1 MHAPTSNAHGPAAF
15 TRMRSRLASRREMN
29 LRPGVSRP
37 THALRFHCEPRRGR
51 VTRRPLLLDAL
62 EHRLARVQRCRN
74 ALVVVGSA
82 ATQPL
87 PTRYDLWGHRD
98 RRSHVRQRIRR
109 ILRLKRANGVK
120 RSQEVYFEART
131 SRFSTEIRTLQVER
145 IVDELGFVYATYTK
159 CDTTPLISTL
169 QVSLN
174 IHRLD
179 LNFVFWKKG
188 KLSSRLKPERDRFK
202 PLMNT
207 LGNKKDTRKKNYRI
221 DLNFSSTLPER
232 FFPFIIFK

>member
-1 MHAPTSNAHGPAAF
+1 MKNTREGTRYFDTRLTLIVLVGMHAPTSNAHGPAAF

-98 RRSHVRQRIRR
+98 RRSHVRQRIRE

-120 RSQEVYFEART
+120 RSQEVYVEART
-131 SRFSTEIRTLQVER
+131 SKFSTEIRTLRVER
-145 IVDELGFVYATYTK
+145 IVDELGFVYAAYTK

-169 QVSLN
+169 QVSLELC
-174 IHRLD
+174 IL
-179 LNFVFWKKG
+179 
-188 KLSSRLKPERDRFK
+188 
-202 PLMNT
+202 
-207 LGNKKDTRKKNYRI
+207 RKRET
-221 DLNFSSTLPER
+221 S
-232 FFPFIIFK
+232 